1 MTNVTQIATVATGV
15 IQLIEVGK
23 DIYEATT
30 KAMDAVEAQGTL
42 KGEDKKLWVLS
53 FIKSLVDGSG
63 LDWQDWVTLISN
75 FIDKIKEM
83 YNTIKHLL
91 K

>member
-42 KGEDKKLWVLS
+42 K
-53 FIKSLVDGSG
+53 
-63 LDWQDWVTLISN
+63 
-75 FIDKIKEM
+75 
-83 YNTIKHLL
+83 
-91 K
+91 

>member
-30 KAMDAVEAQGTL
+30 KAMDAVEAQGAL

>member
-23 DIYEATT
+23 EIYEATVN
-30 KAMDAVEAQGTL
+30 AMDSIEGQGVV
-42 KGEDKKLWVLS
+42 KGSDKKEWVLA
-53 FIKSLVDGSG
+53 FIKNFVIEIGKNWE
-63 LDWQDWVTLISN
+63 DWFELISD
-75 FIDKIKEM
+75 FIDNIKSM
-83 YNTIKHLL
+83 YNAIKHLL

>member
-30 KAMDAVEAQGTL
+30 KAMDAVEAKGTL
-42 KGEDKKLWVLS
+42 KGKDKKLWVLS
-53 FIKSLVDGSG
+53 FIESFVNESG
-63 LDWQDWVTLISN
+63 LDWEDWVDLISS

-83 YNTIKHLL
+83 YNAIKHLL